1 MVIQAQFHP
10 WLLQINYKRSFDGK
24 RRWKNF
30 ETVRNQKKM
39 LENFIHKMGKKAFTL
54 CTCERSQGQ
63 KNNPLK
69 ENTTNSK
76 RTKLSATI
84 GKITQNYMNPLPH
97 KPPCGRR

>member
-1 MVIQAQFHP
+1 
-10 WLLQINYKRSFDGK
+10 
-24 RRWKNF
+24 
-30 ETVRNQKKM
+30 
-39 LENFIHKMGKKAFTL
+39 MGKKAFTL

-84 GKITQNYMNPLPH
+84 GKITQN
-97 KPPCGRR
+97 

>member
-39 LENFIHKMGKKAFTL
+39 LENFIHKMGKKHLLSVHVNVHRVKKITPSKK
-54 CTCERSQGQ
+54 TQQIR
-63 KNNPLK
+63 K
-69 ENTTNSK
+69 EQNYPQ
-76 RTKLSATI
+76 LSAKLR
-84 GKITQNYMNPLPH
+84 KI
-97 KPPCGRR
+97 K

>member
-39 LENFIHKMGKKAFTL
+39 LENFIHEMGKKTFTL
-54 CTCERSQGQ
+54 RTCERSQGQ

-69 ENTTNSK
+69 KTQQIRKEQNYPQ
-76 RTKLSATI
+76 LSAKLR
-84 GKITQNYMNPLPH
+84 KIT
-97 KPPCGRR
+97 